1 MEDVRNTLAV
11 NIRLA
16 RQRAQLSQ
24 EDLADKADIDRT
36 YVSGIERRK
45 RNPTIEILARL
56 ADALDTTSAT
66 LLTKDAFAD
75 KAKELR

>member
-1 MEDVRNTLAV
+1 MEDVRNTLAI

-16 RQRAQLSQ
+16 RQRTQLSQ
-24 EDLADKADIDRT
+24 EDLADKAGIDRT

-56 ADALDTTSAT
+56 ADALETTSAT
-66 LLTKDAFAD
+66 LLTKEAFAD
-75 KAKELR
+75 KAEELR